1 MELEAHIQ
9 QEIGQLAAIMNQE
22 YGDEDQKFEY
32 QLVRITKKNGE
43 EIEERYE
50 VPPSTEPISLAQPE

>member
-1 MELEAHIQ
+1 
-9 QEIGQLAAIMNQE
+9 MNKE

-43 EIEERYE
+43 ELEERYE
-50 VPPSTEPISLAQPE
+50 IPATEEGSEMQSLAQSDQTEQQILN

>member
-1 MELEAHIQ
+1 
-9 QEIGQLAAIMNQE
+9 MNKE

-32 QLVRITKKNGE
+32 QLVRITKKGSE

-50 VPPSTEPISLAQPE
+50 VPASEQDAQSLAQPEEVQPM